1 MIKRQTWHRQGT
13 KDISCTRGRLFY
25 ICLFHRRNRN
35 AMVITIFKGENQ
47 AQLIR
52 FQVIL
57 TAVRYVYSEPNEREK
72 SCRS

>member
-1 MIKRQTWHRQGT
+1 
-13 KDISCTRGRLFY
+13 
-25 ICLFHRRNRN
+25 
-35 AMVITIFKGENQ
+35 MVITIFKGENQ